1 MRTTKKE
8 AVNVCLR
15 MSKDINDMLE
25 QHCED
30 SGQTK
35 TAAIERALKMYIADY
50 RQRMGE
56 YEKNRIQN
64 HFSDEQ

>member
-15 MSKDINDMLE
+15 MDSEVNDLLI
-25 QHCED
+25 QHCAE

-50 RQRMGE
+50 RKRMGS
-56 YEKNRIQN
+56 YEESQDKDHVSNGL
-64 HFSDEQ
+64 